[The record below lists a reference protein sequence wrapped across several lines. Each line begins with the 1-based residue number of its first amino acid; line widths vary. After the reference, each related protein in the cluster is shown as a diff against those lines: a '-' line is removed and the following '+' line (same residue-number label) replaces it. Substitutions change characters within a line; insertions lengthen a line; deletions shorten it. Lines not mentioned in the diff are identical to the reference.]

1 MATLNELSEQVRD
14 FREQRDWRKF
24 HTAKSMAISLMLE
37 AAEVGELFQWTPD
50 GQIAQLESTETTRLG
65 EELSDVLYW
74 VLAIANDAGIDLG
87 SAFNS
92 KMQKNQAKYP
102 VEKSRGVSTK
112 YTDLP

>member
-1 MATLNELSEQVRD
+1 MTTLNDLAEQVRN

-50 GQIAQLESTETTRLG
+50 SQITKLDSTEASRLG

-74 VLAIANDAGIDLG
+74 VLAIANDSGVDLA

-92 KMQKNQAKYP
+92 KMQKNRDKYP
-102 VEKSRGVSTK
+102 IEKSRGVSTK
-112 YTDLP
+112 YTELP